1 MKKEEDF
8 VAGLLVYI
16 ACLRAQKSIRRRRV
30 IKMP

>member
-8 VAGLLVYI
+8 VMGLLVYI
-16 ACLRAQKSIRRRRV
+16 ARLREKSIIPRRRV